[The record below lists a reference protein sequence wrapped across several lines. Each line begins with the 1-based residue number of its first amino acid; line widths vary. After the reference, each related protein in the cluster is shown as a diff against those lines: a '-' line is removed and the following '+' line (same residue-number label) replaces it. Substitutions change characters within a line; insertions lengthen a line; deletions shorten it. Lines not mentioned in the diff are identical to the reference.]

1 MGAASDRLLLVHPRP
16 LRAHHRRTQVQR
28 RTGWELLC
36 NLEAARASAAHPS
49 VLVFAELIVVNEDH
63 AAAADAGGTAAAG
76 PTASATSAQ
85 LRHKRNLVNIVLYTR
100 QCLLGS
106 VSMMAA
112 GAGASAAADD
122 RRSGRTRPAS
132 APSSAAPRSAKKPF
146 ALDGPVPPLYEAKV
160 GSALLE
166 SAARAAIGR
175 RGAFVLESVLA
186 ILRRRQSIL
195 GARRGV
201 LAYVLPLAILE
212 AYLNKP
218 MIDPACAWT
227 AGAASGA
234 GIFTIYQDEVTPG
247 DAAQAHDVAGVRGA
261 GEGEDARRIACA
273 RAINERTAKLLED
286 LRARCAADAAGAA
299 SRRHHHHAGAAATD
313 SDVTSTDTESH
324 EVDSDAHT
332 SLLDDIDNMCG
343 EIQSEFGID
352 EPSSSSGAGAAG
364 RRGRRPPAPA
374 RPRPGDPAGVAPDL
388 FNWASSQVQYSLRLQ
403 SGEYASLALS
413 AAIQALSHASEMAS
427 GSPSSP
433 PPEAAEVINPD
444 MIADMKLQA
453 RSMLYKEAVN
463 VLGAVEARVY
473 YDGLRSPGA
482 PAAHGGASA
491 ELHALIE
498 EKLVG
503 IARYHPMNPPR
514 KALSH
519 VSKLIL
525 SSGAVRDAF
534 EPLVAWLVAYAAELQ

>member
-1 MGAASDRLLLVHPRP
+1 MIPRP
-16 LRAHHRRTQVQR
+16 CGDARPSVPPPPHTQVQR
-28 RTGWELLC
+28 RIGWELLC

-49 VLVFAELIVVNEDH
+49 VLVFAELIVANEDH
-63 AAAADAGGTAAAG
+63 AAAADAGGTAG
-76 PTASATSAQ
+76 PATAATSAQ

-112 GAGASAAADD
+112 GAGAAAAAGD

-132 APSSAAPRSAKKPF
+132 APSSAASRSAKKPF

-218 MIDPACAWT
+218 MIDPGCAWT

-234 GIFTIYQDEVTPG
+234 GIFTIYQDEVTPS
-247 DAAQAHDVAGVRGA
+247 DAAQAHGAGAGGA

-273 RAINERTAKLLED
+273 RAINERTAKFVDD

-299 SRRHHHHAGAAATD
+299 ARRHRHHRRAGAAATD
-313 SDVTSTDTESH
+313 SDVTSTDTESQ

-332 SLLDDIDNMCG
+332 SLLDDIDNMCS
-343 EIQSEFGID
+343 EIQSEFSIGA
-352 EPSSSSGAGAAG
+352 PSSSSS
-364 RRGRRPPAPA
+364 
-374 RPRPGDPAGVAPDL
+374 VC
-388 FNWASSQVQYSLRLQ
+388 
-403 SGEYASLALS
+403 
-413 AAIQALSHASEMAS
+413 
-427 GSPSSP
+427 PSSRKRP
-433 PPEAAEVINPD
+433 
-444 MIADMKLQA
+444 LQ
-453 RSMLYKEAVN
+453 
-463 VLGAVEARVY
+463 
-473 YDGLRSPGA
+473 
-482 PAAHGGASA
+482 
-491 ELHALIE
+491 
-498 EKLVG
+498 
-503 IARYHPMNPPR
+503 
-514 KALSH
+514 
-519 VSKLIL
+519 
-525 SSGAVRDAF
+525 
-534 EPLVAWLVAYAAELQ
+534 